1 MKSAND
7 YNMSML
13 QFARLDSIRLVARRS
28 MFIWRCI
35 ISADWHV
42 KCLQESFDGRVGR
55 RAGTRMPI
63 TLLIISS

>member
-7 YNMSML
+7 YNMSMF
-13 QFARLDSIRLVARRS
+13 QVAHLDGIRLVARRS
-28 MFIWRCI
+28 MFIHRCS

-42 KCLQESFDGRVGR
+42 KCLQETFDGRVGR